1 MYILL
6 YGLIYFFFY
15 CANQLEDFFFQ
26 VPIRIYS
33 SFFVVVVPSY
43 ISVVVLSIGDQ
54 RIYPFGAYGSLA
66 NRRTA
71 GKTGLKGWFLSVF
84 CNKTDILKA
93 YSFCDSFFLAH
104 SANLEEICGWV
115 LVF

>member
-6 YGLIYFFFY
+6 YGLIYFFFTVQISWKIFFSG
-15 CANQLEDFFFQ
+15 ANSDLF
-26 VPIRIYS
+26 IL
-33 SFFVVVVPSY
+33 FVVVVPSY

-54 RIYPFGAYGSLA
+54 RISPFGAYGSPA

-84 CNKTDILKA
+84 CSKTDILKA